1 MLKKFKMVILLLF
14 LAVFLTACSDGS
26 SNIFVFKLDES
37 YNEYLTM
44 VTSADYPPYENI
56 VFVDGVSTVEGA
68 DIEIAKEIAR
78 SFGKNLRVVHKSFDL
93 VILDVQNGKAD
104 FALAG
109 LTPTTERLEQ
119 VDFSVSYFT
128 EENTQVALVR
138 NTDLNK
144 FKTVADI
151 NQSSVKVGAQF
162 GSLQQ
167 KIALEQAPLAH
178 TKFVAEL
185 PALLEDLK
193 NGQIDVLFTEAA
205 IANTHIAGNYGMLAI
220 SDAEIKSNYD
230 GNAVAVQKGSEL
242 LPTINEVVEELKTSG
257 QIDEWIEYYSS
268 KEYVK
273 TEPSDTV
280 PLLIKGLLMTLA
292 LSLVGVIVGFIFA
305 LIPTFMRLS
314 NHKVLSVTA
323 SVYVDIIRGTPMLV
337 QAFLIYSLMPPKMIY
352 IGKIDMTSLIPGIL
366 ALVINCSAYISEI
379 IRGGILSIDKGQT
392 EAARSLGLSKTQTMR
407 KVILPQ
413 AIKNILPSLGN
424 EFVTIIKETS
434 IFAFLGIAELMY
446 QIGIIKSNTYR
457 MTEAY
462 LIAGLLYLILTIPL
476 SKLMNYFE
484 RRLKHEN

>member
-1 MLKKFKMVILLLF
+1 
-14 LAVFLTACSDGS
+14 
-26 SNIFVFKLDES
+26 
-37 YNEYLTM
+37 
-44 VTSADYPPYENI
+44 
-56 VFVDGVSTVEGA
+56 
-68 DIEIAKEIAR
+68 
-78 SFGKNLRVVHKSFDL
+78 
-93 VILDVQNGKAD
+93 DVQNGKAD

-119 VDFSVSYFT
+119 VDFSISYFT

-144 FKTVADI
+144 FKTVDDI
-151 NQSSVKVGAQF
+151 NQSNVKIGAQAS
-162 GSLQQ
+162 SLQQ

-178 TKFVAEL
+178 TKFIAEL

-220 SDAEIKSNYD
+220 SNAEIKSNYD

-273 TEPSDTV
+273 LEESDMV

-292 LSLVGVIVGFIFA
+292 LSLVGVVIGFILA

-314 NHKVLSVTA
+314 NQKTLSVIA

-446 QIGIIKSNTYR
+446 QIGIIKSNSYN
-457 MTEAY
+457 MTKAY